1 MIFFVK
7 YVDEWRGSMDIDIR
21 KAVIA
26 NMKNNDSE
34 QLEQTILEA
43 IDRHEE
49 KTLPGLG
56 VLFELI
62 WESSETQQ
70 KEDMIQALEEGI
82 HTDSMSN

>member
-1 MIFFVK
+1 
-7 YVDEWRGSMDIDIR
+7 MDIDIR

-34 QLEQTILEA
+34 QLEQTILDA
-43 IDRHEE
+43 IDKHEE

-70 KEDMIQALEEGI
+70 KEEMIQALEEGI
-82 HTDSMSN
+82 HAGSIDN